1 MLKVFQMW
9 KICFS
14 SFLKVSSF
22 KVKVFESEFFE
33 LLKILTFRFEKVWER
48 VLWFIESLKCVKKRC
63 LNCWK
68 HQVSTVSKISFKASK
83 VTINTFSK
91 YWKLWKKSLTPLKLD
106 AFNNSNTFLSYTSNF
121 QWIKELFFTHFLKF
135 ES

>member
-33 LLKILTFRFEKVWER
+33 LLKILTFRFEKV
-48 VLWFIESLKCVKKRC
+48 
-63 LNCWK
+63 
-68 HQVSTVSKISFKASK
+68 
-83 VTINTFSK
+83 
-91 YWKLWKKSLTPLKLD
+91 
-106 AFNNSNTFLSYTSNF
+106 
-121 QWIKELFFTHFLKF
+121 
-135 ES
+135 